1 MQWKKSSKKSGVLV
15 SDMDM
20 NPVDCIVMFLWVQ
33 AYEMFTLRWGTRF
46 LVGDEGHFIL
56 YVFPPAKWPPSSN

>member
-33 AYEMFTLRWGTRF
+33 AYEMFTLR
-46 LVGDEGHFIL
+46 
-56 YVFPPAKWPPSSN
+56 